1 MSLGLVPFDN
11 TKVRQV
17 FDTTK
22 YFSKIILV
30 KLEQTEKQIHTK
42 YNQMTKWQFSQIDLH
57 TLIWESKQTRGS
69 QHLISQ
75 CLYTHPFLLIDLKAK
90 RKRSYLVG

>member
-22 YFSKIILV
+22 YFSKIISVCL
-30 KLEQTEKQIHTK
+30 LFRLYIEC
-42 YNQMTKWQFSQIDLH
+42 YGFCIDLIGCSAMDIV
-57 TLIWESKQTRGS
+57 LFI
-69 QHLISQ
+69 LYL
-75 CLYTHPFLLIDLKAK
+75 CL
-90 RKRSYLVG
+90 RQ